1 MERFGRAV
9 ALLALAAACC
19 RFLFMDSGHPRV
31 FQVAQIAFLIG
42 FATLIFLRALA
53 LIRSNRLS
61 HKPLP

>member
-19 RFLFMDSGHPRV
+19 RFLFMDSGHSQLV
-31 FQVAQIAFLIG
+31 EVARIAVLIG
-42 FATLIFLRALA
+42 FATLIFLRAFTLV
-53 LIRSNRLS
+53 RSKRLS